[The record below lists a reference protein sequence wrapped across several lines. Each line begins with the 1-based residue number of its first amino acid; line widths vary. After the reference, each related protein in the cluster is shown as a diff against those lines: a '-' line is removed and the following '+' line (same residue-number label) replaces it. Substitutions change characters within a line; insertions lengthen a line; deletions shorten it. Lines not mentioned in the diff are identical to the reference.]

1 MRDDDVPHDD
11 VQVGVVHRIGPA
23 SGVAFRIARGRT
35 LRVVSPTGLQVADLF
50 SVLVAD
56 PAEGLSSGRSIDYA
70 DKLWLT
76 TGDVLYSNRSRAMW
90 TIGRD
95 DVGRHD
101 LTLTPC
107 SPEMFVKLRGDDGT
121 HPSCYEN
128 LRRPLARFGVAAA
141 TITCS
146 FNIFMDVGFHP
157 TTGKM
162 SIGPPASKPGDVIEL
177 FAEEDMLVGLT
188 ACSSENT
195 NAGTLKP
202 IDVAIE

>member
-1 MRDDDVPHDD
+1 MNEVETRQDEPPI
-11 VQVGVVHRIGPA
+11 GTSHRIGPA
-23 SGVAFRIARGRT
+23 SGSAFRIRKGQV
-35 LRVVSPTGLQVADLF
+35 LRIVSPTGRQVADLF
-50 SVLVAD
+50 SVLSSD
-56 PAEGLSSGRSIDYA
+56 LREGLSSGRSIDYA

-76 TGDVLYSNRSRAMW
+76 TDDVLYSNRSRPMW
-90 TIGRD
+90 TIQRD

-128 LRRPLARFGVAAA
+128 LRIPLARFGVEGT

-146 FNIFMDVGFHP
+146 FNVFMDVSFHP
-157 TTGKM
+157 VTGRM
-162 SIGPPASKPGDVIEL
+162 TIAPPPCDAGDTIEL
-177 FAEEDMLVGLT
+177 RAEEDMFVGLT

-195 NAGTLKP
+195 NAGSLKP
-202 IDVAIE
+202 IDYAIL